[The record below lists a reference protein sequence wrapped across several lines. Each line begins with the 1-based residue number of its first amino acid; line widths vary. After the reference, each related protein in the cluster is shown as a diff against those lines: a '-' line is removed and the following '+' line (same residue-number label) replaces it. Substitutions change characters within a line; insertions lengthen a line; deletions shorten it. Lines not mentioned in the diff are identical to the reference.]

1 MDFNKLTDNRNLILL
16 ECISGSRAYGLA
28 LPHSDTD
35 IKGVFYLPKIEFFG
49 LEYTE
54 QVSNDSND
62 MVYYELKRFIDL
74 LCKNNPNILEL
85 LGTPEDSILVKH
97 ALMIEIKPELFLSR
111 LCQQTF
117 AGYAQAQIKKARGL
131 NKKISK
137 PMDKE
142 RKSILDFCFV
152 IQGQGT
158 IPLKDWLNSQN
169 FQQGDCGLVNIPHM
183 RDVYAVYHRNQDH
196 QNVYKG
202 ICSGDE
208 ANDVQLSSVSKG
220 IEPITTM
227 SFNKDGYSVY
237 CKEFKGYWDWTEKRN
252 EHRYQ
257 NTIEHGKN
265 YDAKNMMHVFR
276 LLNMAE
282 EIALYKKVNVRRH
295 DREFLLKI
303 RNGEYLYKDLVSQA
317 NEKTERIAELYAKS
331 DLPDQPDIVAAN
343 ELLIRLRDMC
353 MKGKE
358 N

>member
-1 MDFNKLTDNRNLILL
+1 MDFKKLNENRTLILL
-16 ECISGSRAYGLA
+16 ECISGSKAYGLA

-35 IKGVFYLPKIEFFG
+35 IKGVFNLPKLEFYG
-49 LEYTE
+49 LDYTE
-54 QVSNDSND
+54 QVNNESNDI
-62 MVYYELKRFIDL
+62 VYYELKRFVDL

-85 LGTPEDSILVKH
+85 LATPDDSILFKH
-97 ALMIEIKPELFLSR
+97 ALMNEVKPELFLSR
-111 LCQQTF
+111 LSQQTF
-117 AGYAQAQIKKARGL
+117 AGYDQAQIKKARGL

-158 IPLKDWLNSQN
+158 IPLRDWLKTNEYKHEE
-169 FQQGDCGLVNIPHM
+169 CGLVNIPHM
-183 RDVYAVYHRNQDH
+183 RDVYAVYHQSLDAHNRF
-196 QNVYKG
+196 KG
-202 ICSGDE
+202 ICSGDY

-220 IEPITTM
+220 INPLTIM

-252 EHRYQ
+252 ENRYQ

-282 EIALYKKVNVRRH
+282 EIALYKKINVRRH

-303 RNGEYLYKDLVSQA
+303 RNGEFMYEELVNQA
-317 NEKTERIAELYAKS
+317 NEKTERIIELFAKS
-331 DLPDQPDIVAAN
+331 DLPDQPDLVTAN
-343 ELLIRLRDMC
+343 ELLIRLRGMC
-353 MKGKE
+353 MKETE